1 MSANLPTP
9 TLPLSQP
16 HGLMQRAGAHQV
28 NTKGHGVQH
37 AQAPVCCTH
46 NCQQGTTCP
55 VRTAYAE
62 LRMPNWP
69 PTLAMTLQDPMRAA
83 VIHARAAQLAAQQ
96 RQAAARASRRL
107 HNPPADPTPAN
118 QLGLVSW
125 WRGLRLGARQPS
137 ADGTPVID
145 HKRAAAG
152 DRDD

>member
-1 MSANLPTP
+1 MSDIPTP
-9 TLPLSQP
+9 TLPLSRA
-16 HGLMQRAGAHQV
+16 HGLMQRPGGQQV
-28 NTKGHGVQH
+28 NTQGHGVEH

-69 PTLAMTLQDPMRAA
+69 ATLAMTLQDPMRAA

-96 RQAAARASRRL
+96 RRRL
-107 HNPPADPTPAN
+107 HQQTRAHGQCSTDTTPAS
-118 QLGLVSW
+118 QQALVSW
-125 WRGLRLGARQPS
+125 WRGLRLGARP
-137 ADGTPVID
+137 AGTD